1 MILKRSSTLVLFVSL
16 VGTWI
21 SGDDTLADAAPI
33 SQLLARQASSPS
45 SPNPAPRP
53 SPGRVQIKL
62 VNTPPPPPSFRRSD
76 KSSSSQPKNNNDILA
91 SVPEPPKDAKV
102 LDSWY
107 MIEQRRR
114 GHSLSLHGHA
124 VLDDED
130 DDAGNELLDTEL
142 DGLLRPDE
150 DDTIEG
156 EAIEEEEEDDEQEDE
171 DDIDAEAAR
180 IRDMYSFN
188 LNHRNRNRDASS
200 LKALDEQEAEMLEEV
215 QDQAEEE
222 DEEEEDEEEEE
233 DWLARRGFRDSEL
246 FPEDLEDDEEPET
259 EMPLPTVTNPRF
271 QVVVSRFGGNAAAA
285 DMAAGLD

>member
-1 MILKRSSTLVLFVSL
+1 
-16 VGTWI
+16 
-21 SGDDTLADAAPI
+21 
-33 SQLLARQASSPS
+33 
-45 SPNPAPRP
+45 
-53 SPGRVQIKL
+53 
-62 VNTPPPPPSFRRSD
+62 
-76 KSSSSQPKNNNDILA
+76 
-91 SVPEPPKDAKV
+91 
-102 LDSWY
+102 

-130 DDAGNELLDTEL
+130 DDAGNELLDTEM

-180 IRDMYSFN
+180 IRNMYSFN
-188 LNHRNRNRDASS
+188 LNHRNLNRDASS

-222 DEEEEDEEEEE
+222 DEEEEE
-233 DWLARRGFRDSEL
+233 DWLARRGFRDSDL
-246 FPEDLEDDEEPET
+246 IPEDLEEDEEPEA
-259 EMPLPTVTNPRF
+259 EMPSPTANTRF

>member
-1 MILKRSSTLVLFVSL
+1 
-16 VGTWI
+16 
-21 SGDDTLADAAPI
+21 
-33 SQLLARQASSPS
+33 
-45 SPNPAPRP
+45 
-53 SPGRVQIKL
+53 
-62 VNTPPPPPSFRRSD
+62 
-76 KSSSSQPKNNNDILA
+76 
-91 SVPEPPKDAKV
+91 
-102 LDSWY
+102 

-130 DDAGNELLDTEL
+130 DDAGNELLDTEM

-180 IRDMYSFN
+180 IRNMYSFN
-188 LNHRNRNRDASS
+188 LNHRNLNRDASS

-222 DEEEEDEEEEE
+222 DEEEEE
-233 DWLARRGFRDSEL
+233 DWLARRGFRDSDL
-246 FPEDLEDDEEPET
+246 TPEDLEDDEEPEA
-259 EMPLPTVTNPRF
+259 EMPSPTVTNTRF

>member
-1 MILKRSSTLVLFVSL
+1 MVLYRSSTLVLFVSL
-16 VGTWI
+16 VCTWI
-21 SGDDTLADAAPI
+21 SSCDNTLANAAPI

-76 KSSSSQPKNNNDILA
+76 RSSRFFRPRHDILA
-91 SVPEPPKDAKV
+91 SVPEPPSEAKV
-102 LDSWY
+102 IDSWY
-107 MIEQRRR
+107 TIERRR

-156 EAIEEEEEDDEQEDE
+156 EAIEEEEDEDEQEDE

-180 IRDMYSFN
+180 VRAMYS
-188 LNHRNRNRDASS
+188 LDYNHPNSRDASS
-200 LKALDEQEAEMLEEV
+200 LRALDEQEAEMLEEV

-222 DEEEEDEEEEE
+222 DEEEED
-233 DWLARRGFRDSEL
+233 WLARGFRDSDL
-246 FPEDLEDDEEPET
+246 VPEDLEDDEEPEA
-259 EMPLPTVTNPRF
+259 EMPLPTMANTRF
-271 QVVVSRFGGNAAAA
+271 QVVVSRFGGKAAAA

>member
-1 MILKRSSTLVLFVSL
+1 MILKRSSTLVLFASL

-21 SGDDTLADAAPI
+21 SGDNTLADAAPI
-33 SQLLARQASSPS
+33 SRLLARQASSPS
-45 SPNPAPRP
+45 SPNSAPHP

-76 KSSSSQPKNNNDILA
+76 KSSSSQPKNNDILA
-91 SVPEPPKDAKV
+91 SVPEPPKEVKV

-142 DGLLRPDE
+142 DGLLRPDD

-180 IRDMYSFN
+180 IRNMYSFS
-188 LNHRNRNRDASS
+188 LDQRNRRNQDASS

-222 DEEEEDEEEEE
+222 DEEEEE
-233 DWLARRGFRDSEL
+233 DWLARRGFRDSDL
-246 FPEDLEDDEEPET
+246 IPEDLEDDEEPEA
-259 EMPLPTVTNPRF
+259 EMPSSTVTNPRF

>member
-1 MILKRSSTLVLFVSL
+1 MVLKRSSTLVLFVSL

-21 SGDDTLADAAPI
+21 STCDAAPI
-33 SQLLARQASSPS
+33 NQLLAHQASSPS
-45 SPNPAPRP
+45 SPNLAPRP

-62 VNTPPPPPSFRRSD
+62 VNTPPPSPSNRRSD
-76 KSSSSQPKNNNDILA
+76 KSSHSDRPKHDILA
-91 SVPEPPKDAKV
+91 SVPEPPAEAKV
-102 LDSWY
+102 VDSWY
-107 MIEQRRR
+107 TIERRR

-124 VLDDED
+124 VLDDDD

-156 EAIEEEEEDDEQEDE
+156 EAIEEEEEEDEQEDE

-180 IRDMYSFN
+180 IRAMYSFDYS
-188 LNHRNRNRDASS
+188 HPNRRDASS
-200 LKALDEQEAEMLEEV
+200 LRALDEQEAEMLEEV

-222 DEEEEDEEEEE
+222 DEEEED
-233 DWLARRGFRDSEL
+233 WLARGFRDSDL
-246 FPEDLEDDEEPET
+246 VPEDLEDDEEAEA
-259 EMPLPTVTNPRF
+259 EMPSPTMPNSRF
-271 QVVVSRFGGNAAAA
+271 QVVVSRFGGKVAAA

>member
-1 MILKRSSTLVLFVSL
+1 MVLKRSSTLVVLVSFI
-16 VGTWI
+16 GTWI
-21 SGDDTLADAAPI
+21 SSCDNTLADAAPI

-62 VNTPPPPPSFRRSD
+62 VNTPPPPPSFH
-76 KSSSSQPKNNNDILA
+76 
-91 SVPEPPKDAKV
+91 
-102 LDSWY
+102 
-107 MIEQRRR
+107 QRQ
-114 GHSLSLHGHA
+114 GWSTT

-156 EAIEEEEEDDEQEDE
+156 EAIEEEEEEDEEEDEQEDE

-180 IRDMYSFN
+180 IRAMYRFGCSHPN
-188 LNHRNRNRDASS
+188 SRDASS
-200 LKALDEQEAEMLEEV
+200 LRALDEQEAEMLEEV

-222 DEEEEDEEEEE
+222 EDEE
-233 DWLARRGFRDSEL
+233 DWLARGFRDIDL
-246 FPEDLEDDEEPET
+246 IPEDLEDDEEPEAET
-259 EMPLPTVTNPRF
+259 PSPTTNARF
-271 QVVVSRFGGNAAAA
+271 QVIVSRFGGKAAAA
-285 DMAAGLD
+285 DLAASLD